1 MYMHI
6 NVYVDILALFVYMH
20 INVYVGILALFD
32 NLMDV

>member
-6 NVYVDILALFVYMH
+6 NVYVGILALFVYMH

-32 NLMDV
+32 NLVDV